1 MTDLNQISNKVP
13 DAITSAVRSLYEAYP
28 YPRYPLLATPR
39 WQDGYLTHS
48 KFASTLVSDL
58 YGTSGTALIPSDV
71 KTSATVLIGGG
82 GEILP
87 YVIRKWEPAR
97 HKVISV
103 DLSASSLRRAR
114 WRCLWDPRR
123 TKFARADLDQYLQA
137 QTPRTFSHI
146 DVYGVLHHM
155 PNPSETLQLISSRL
169 VHGGTIRL
177 MVYNGE
183 ARTWIHH
190 LQRMF
195 ALLGIDRLSSDD
207 IRHAKELLA
216 LAVAASP
223 SLADRINQLGANT
236 INNNARF
243 ADTFLHPR
251 ETRLSVSAWLD
262 AISNADLH
270 IVGLLDR
277 YAELDDLP
285 NPMWKAPSATDL
297 TDRAR
302 DGRFENN
309 LELYLT
315 HSTAAQTGALTLAPH
330 GGPLWWFPYLLK
342 APPRLWF
349 SYNETR
355 NLSLPLQIKLWH
367 AHLNWVLRRSQSDMP
382 DLLAALPTSALQRL
396 VRIGAVLPG
405 QIADLGRR
413 AALGTPIVEK
423 MLPPERLTAI
433 YPQCPMLHA
442 KIDEILNAKGK
453 NLEKYSMRVIK
464 RLYKAQF

>member
-1 MTDLNQISNKVP
+1 MTDIKQIPNKVP

-48 KFASTLVSDL
+48 NFASTLVTDL
-58 YGTSGTALIPSDV
+58 YGTSGTALIPSGA
-71 KTSATVLIGGG
+71 KKSATVLIGGG

-169 VHGGTIRL
+169 LHGGTIRL

-216 LAVAASP
+216 LAAGASP
-223 SLADRINQLGANT
+223 SLTARLNQLGSGT
-236 INNNARF
+236 LSNNARF
-243 ADTFLHPR
+243 VDTFLHPR

-262 AISNADLH
+262 AISKADLH

-285 NPMWKAPSATDL
+285 NPMWQAPSATDL
-297 TDRAR
+297 AERAC

-315 HSTAAQTGALTLAPH
+315 HSTAVKTDTLTRTKH
-330 GGPLWWFPYLLK
+330 GGPLWWFPSLLK

-349 SYNETR
+349 SYTETST
-355 NLSLPLQIKLWH
+355 LSMPLRLKLWH
-367 AHLNWVLRRSQSDMP
+367 AHLNWVLRRNQNNVP
-382 DLLAALPTSALQRL
+382 DLLASLPTPALQRL
-396 VRIGAVLPG
+396 VRIGAILPG
-405 QIADLGRR
+405 QIADVGRR
-413 AALGTPIVEK
+413 AELGTPIVQN
-423 MLPPERLTAI
+423 MQPPERLTAI
-433 YPQCPMLHA
+433 YPQCPLLHA
-442 KIDEILNAKGK
+442 KIDEILTAKGK
-453 NLEKYSMRVIK
+453 DIDKYSMRVIK

>member
-1 MTDLNQISNKVP
+1 MTDLRKIPNKVP
-13 DAITSAVRSLYEAYP
+13 GAITSAVRALYEAYP

-48 KFASTLVSDL
+48 NFASTLASDL
-58 YGTSGTALIPSDV
+58 YGTSETTIIPSNA

-103 DLSASSLRRAR
+103 DLSARSLRRAR

-137 QTPRTFSHI
+137 QTPHSFSHI

-169 VHGGTIRL
+169 IHGGTLRV

-195 ALLGIDRLSSDD
+195 ALLGLDRLSPDD
-207 IRHAKELLA
+207 IRAAKELLA
-216 LAVAASP
+216 LAAAAAP
-223 SLADRINQLGANT
+223 SLATRQGQLGT
-236 INNNARF
+236 ETLNNDARF

-262 AISNADLH
+262 AIYKADLH
-270 IVGLLDR
+270 VVGLLDR

-285 NPMWKAPSATDL
+285 NPMWQAPSANDL
-297 TDRAR
+297 ADRAR

-315 HSTAAQTGALTLAPH
+315 HSSAAKTGALTRAPQSDS
-330 GGPLWWFPYLLK
+330 LWWFPYLLK

-355 NLSLPLQIKLWH
+355 NLSMPLRLKLWH
-367 AHLNWVLRRSQSDMP
+367 AHLNWVLRRSQSNMP
-382 DLLAALPTSALQRL
+382 DLLASLPTPALQRL
-396 VRIGAVLPG
+396 VRIGAILPG

-433 YPQCPMLHA
+433 YPQCPLLHA
-442 KIDEILNAKGK
+442 KIDEILTAKGK
-453 NLEKYSMRVIK
+453 DLEKYSMRVIK

>member
-1 MTDLNQISNKVP
+1 MTDIKQISNKVP
-13 DAITSAVRSLYEAYP
+13 DAITSAVRTLYEAYP

-48 KFASTLVSDL
+48 NFASTLVSDL
-58 YGTSGTALIPSDV
+58 YGTSGTALLTSGV
-71 KTSATVLIGGG
+71 KKSATVLIGGG

-123 TKFARADLDQYLQA
+123 TKFARADLDQYLRI
-137 QTPRTFSHI
+137 QTPHTFSHI

-169 VHGGTIRL
+169 IHGGTIRV

-195 ALLGIDRLSSDD
+195 ALLGIDRLSADD
-207 IRHAKELLA
+207 IRVAKELLA
-216 LAVAASP
+216 LAAAASP
-223 SLADRINQLGANT
+223 SLAARLNQLGVET
-236 INNNARF
+236 LNNNARF

-262 AISNADLH
+262 AISKADLH

-285 NPMWKAPSATDL
+285 NPMWQAPSATDL
-297 TDRAR
+297 ADRAR

-315 HSTAAQTGALTLAPH
+315 HSVSAKTGALTRAPQSD
-330 GGPLWWFPYLLK
+330 PLWWFPYLLK

-355 NLSLPLQIKLWH
+355 NLSMTLRVKLWH
-367 AHLNWVLRRSQSDMP
+367 AHLNWVLRRSQSNMS
-382 DLLAALPTSALQRL
+382 DLLAWLPTPALQRL
-396 VRIGAVLPG
+396 VRIGAILPG
-405 QIADLGRR
+405 QVADLGRR
-413 AALGTPIVEK
+413 AALATPIVAN
-423 MLPPERLTAI
+423 MQPPERLTAS

-442 KIDEILNAKGK
+442 KIDEILTAKGK
-453 NLEKYSMRVIK
+453 NVDKYSMRVIK
-464 RLYKAQF
+464 RLYKSQF